1 MNRAGDSLNFSE
13 PGWWGRIFSEM
24 KVLVPILIGLLI
36 VGCGK
41 KAGVKDIDNEKMKQA
56 MQWDADI
63 KILKLEVEH
72 LKADLKRL
80 QEDNNPSSARTTPPM
95 KNIVGSYVGRYE
107 KKGEKIDCKFVFYEN
122 GKGECWEGDKK
133 HEGTWKI
140 VGNEVHVVGE
150 RFSTFIRIETN
161 DDLTCIG
168 EAGYGKPRKHF
179 SKDQQMTLKKQK

>member
-1 MNRAGDSLNFSE
+1 
-13 PGWWGRIFSEM
+13 M
-24 KVLVPILIGLLI
+24 K
-36 VGCGK
+36 
-41 KAGVKDIDNEKMKQA
+41 DMDNELMKQG

-72 LKADLKRL
+72 LKAEVKRL

-95 KNIVGSYVGRYE
+95 KNIVGSYVGSYE

-140 VGNEVHVVGE
+140 VGKEVHVIFTSSYRDYSYYPLATKNASHVY
-150 RFSTFIRIETN
+150 RIETTG
-161 DDLTCIG
+161 DLTYIG
-168 EAGYGKPRKHF
+168 FIRDGKREEEPIETTWNKEY
-179 SKDQQMTLKKQK
+179 LE